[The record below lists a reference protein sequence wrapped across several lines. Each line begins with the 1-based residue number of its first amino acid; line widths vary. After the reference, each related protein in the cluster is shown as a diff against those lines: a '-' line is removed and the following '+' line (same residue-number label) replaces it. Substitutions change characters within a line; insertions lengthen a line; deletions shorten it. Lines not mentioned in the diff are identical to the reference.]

1 MSKTQKIY
9 LGEDPIY
16 DVRYGSH
23 KIITA
28 LGDNKQVVIDSSTV
42 LYLDTTNLDSY
53 NGSGTTWYDL
63 SSAGNDCDVTNLTG
77 SWDSNG
83 YFDIPFASW
92 VGPAT
97 VTHNSSLDVFDG
109 DFTIQIV
116 GSMDDSASVP
126 DDLCGIFGKRAF
138 NSNPGIGHLF
148 VRNSADANYKK
159 TVLYINNSSVGVS
172 STAFTNLGDWFV
184 IQYVRS
190 GSTVTYYANNTS
202 IHSGTNSSNGNN
214 TLDFKIG
221 GSNNTSTNQ
230 RWAGKIAN
238 VAIYDKALSSA
249 EREQNLNYYKNE
261 LGF

>member
-9 LGEDPIY
+9 LGQDPIY
-16 DVRYGSH
+16 DFRFGEH
-23 KIITA
+23 KIILA
-28 LGDNKQVVIDSSTV
+28 QGDNSEVFIDSSTV
-42 LYLDTTNLDSY
+42 LYLDTTNPDSY
-53 NGSGTTWYDL
+53 NGTGTTWYDL
-63 SSAGNDCDVTNLTG
+63 SSTGNDCDATNLTG

-83 YFDIPFASW
+83 YFDIPFDSW

-97 VTHNSSLDVFDG
+97 VTHASSLNVFDG

-116 GSMDDSASVP
+116 GSMDESAGTP
-126 DDLCGIFGKRAF
+126 DDLTGIFGKRAF
-138 NSNPGIGHLF
+138 SSSPGVGHLF
-148 VRNSADANYKK
+148 VRNPADGNYKK

-172 STAFTNLGDWFV
+172 SAVFTNLGDWFIV
-184 IQYVRS
+184 HYVRS
-190 GSTVTYYANNTS
+190 GSTVTYYSENSS

-221 GSNNTSTNQ
+221 GANNTSTNQ

-238 VAIYDKALSSA
+238 VAIYDKALSST
-249 EREQNLNYYKNE
+249 ERQQNVDYYKAK